1 MLHSVETTEW
11 DQAPRQFTPS
21 AHHAN
26 FTAAQAVRTDLG
38 YRSVAMA
45 RDDRLRLVLP
55 RILRLTVI
63 GAVAGASY
71 GLATASGATITGLA
85 RGALSGAFIAAI
97 ISSLDAF
104 VLQAPGA
111 PLTRAPFLL
120 NVGVR
125 SLAYLVVF
133 LLVIP
138 AGNWLL
144 PSPGS
149 QGTIGISRDDILYSF
164 AVTFVVT
171 FLLEVNTLLGQNVLL
186 NFITGRYHRPRV
198 EQRVFLIID
207 MKNSTAAAERLGE
220 VAFHGLLNRLIGDLS
235 GAIVAHK
242 GEIHKYVGDELIA
255 TWPLAEGLKPARCL
269 LACFD
274 AIARMAE
281 RGPSY
286 EREFGQRVEV
296 RAALHCGPVV
306 VGEMGEFKKE
316 IALIGDTLNTT
327 ARLVDACRETGE
339 LVIASA
345 TLLGQLVVPP
355 GIVARALGAVRLHGK
370 KLPVELVALRAAV
383 TGAASP
389 A

>member
-1 MLHSVETTEW
+1 
-11 DQAPRQFTPS
+11 
-21 AHHAN
+21 
-26 FTAAQAVRTDLG
+26 
-38 YRSVAMA
+38 MA

-55 RILRLTVI
+55 LILRLTLI
-63 GAVAGASY
+63 GAVAGAAY
-71 GLATASGATITGLA
+71 GLATANGASVTGLA

-97 ISSLDAF
+97 IVSLDAF
-104 VLQAPGA
+104 VLKAPGA

-125 SLAYLVVF
+125 SLVYLVVF
-133 LLVIP
+133 LLIIP

-144 PSPGS
+144 PGPDSK
-149 QGTIGISRDDILYSF
+149 GTINISRDDIIYSF

-171 FLLEVNTLLGQNVLL
+171 FLLEVNSLLGQNVLL
-186 NFITGRYHRPRV
+186 AFITGRYHRPRV

-220 VAFHGLLNRLIGDLS
+220 VDFHRLLNRLIGDLS

-255 TWPLAEGLKPARCL
+255 TWPLAAGLKPARCL

-274 AIARMAE
+274 AIARMAAL
-281 RGPSY
+281 GPSY

-306 VGEMGEFKKE
+306 VGEMGSSKKE

-339 LVIASA
+339 SVIASA
-345 TLLGQLVVPP
+345 TLLGQLVVRP
-355 GIVARALGAVRLHGK
+355 
-370 KLPVELVALRAAV
+370 
-383 TGAASP
+383 ASP
-389 A
+389 RGRWGRFGCTGRRSR